1 MSSSRTSQSPSS
13 VAESAGAGTNAGA
26 GAGGAVGPPPYALGI
41 VGCGT
46 MGIAILSGILASSKA
61 FAAAALL
68 QSQAQQSQAAQSRTD
83 VANEALSE
91 SVADLLGEGGGEGGE
106 EEERRRMEL
115 KYLPS
120 TFYACVARQESGR
133 RLKSLFANER
143 EGEEG
148 SVQVVVGDNL
158 LAARRSDV
166 VLLACKPHMV
176 ADILREQGMQD
187 ALKGKLVISICA
199 GLRIQQIAAC
209 LHPSSTVVRAMPNTP
224 SKIREGMTVLTPL
237 PPLSSS
243 SSSSSSSH
251 AQSRSRLLS
260 IFNAIGKCRFLDE
273 KHFDAAT
280 ALAGSGPAFACV
292 FLEAMA
298 DGGVMM
304 GLPRKEALE
313 LAAQSMQGA
322 ARMVLQSGAH
332 PASIK
337 DSVTTPGGCT
347 IAGLLNLEDGKV
359 RSTVARTI
367 QAAAE
372 HAAGLG
378 QVKK

>member
-1 MSSSRTSQSPSS
+1 MSSSITSQSPSPSS
-13 VAESAGAGTNAGA
+13 VAECAGAGSA
-26 GAGGAVGPPPYALGI
+26 GPPYTLGI

-68 QSQAQQSQAAQSRTD
+68 QSQVQSQSVSQSGSGAD
-83 VANEALSE
+83 FANEALSE
-91 SVADLLGEGGGEGGE
+91 SVADLLGEEEGEEE
-106 EEERRRMEL
+106 EEERRRKRMEL
-115 KYLPS
+115 KYLPG
-120 TFYACVARQESGR
+120 TFYACVARQESAR
-133 RLKSLFANER
+133 RLKSVFAKE
-143 EGEEG
+143 EGEG
-148 SVQVVVGDNL
+148 SVRVVAGDNV
-158 LAARRSDV
+158 LAAQRCDV

-176 ADILREQGMQD
+176 ADILREEGMRD

-199 GLRIQQIAAC
+199 GLRIQQIAHS
-209 LHPSSTVVRAMPNTP
+209 LHPTSTVVRAMPNTP

-237 PPLSSS
+237 PSLSSS
-243 SSSSSSSH
+243 SSSSSTSH
-251 AQSRSRLLS
+251 AHSRSRSRLLS

-337 DSVTTPGGCT
+337 DSVTT
-347 IAGLLNLEDGKV
+347 
-359 RSTVARTI
+359 
-367 QAAAE
+367 AAE